1 MEAKSL
7 DELLSTIK
15 SWYETDIPTSR
26 AIDLDANGRNWFL
39 DSIGWD
45 KTLKLGDL
53 RKATDRSELNQ
64 DYVTKFKETDPK
76 AKKGVSAI
84 KLEISQLHSFNKC
97 FVQRYKSRLQ
107 YYRDDLSQKSSR
119 TLYNVGQSVAIFKE
133 FKQNLEA

>member
-1 MEAKSL
+1 MQATTLK
-7 DELLSTIK
+7 ELLNTIK
-15 SWYETDIPTSR
+15 SWYETDIPQSR
-26 AIDLDANGRNWFL
+26 TIGLDANGRNWFL

-45 KTLKLGDL
+45 KTLKLKDL
-53 RKATDRSELNQ
+53 RKATDRKELNS

-107 YYRDDLSQKSSR
+107 YYKDDLSQKSSR
-119 TLYNVGQSVAIFKE
+119 TLYNVGQSMAIFTE
-133 FKQNLEA
+133 FKQNLES